1 MAQKTL
7 NAFVVIGGRVDNS
20 FGQIGTALINL
31 GSTVDE
37 ISSKLIN
44 FGKESVEVYRNYQD
58 SMLEAEGALAT
69 TYGKGTRQLKSVMD
83 QLDQAASQWAAT
95 TIFHTDDVAN
105 AINEAAHANWDLDKI
120 LEGIP
125 ATMKLAQAGGM
136 DLSQALDYI
145 ITSTQAAGIEFEDL
159 GQFIDVWTFAA
170 NSSAGTIQEFGD
182 AMQRMGNTMTFT
194 DSKEEL
200 VTLLAVLHNTGTKG
214 AAAGTLLRN
223 SMIRLIA
230 PTKKASEVM
239 AQLGLSE
246 GDIDEAMSEANGDID
261 AATAAL
267 ERAGFSAYDAKGD
280 LKGFIDI
287 YTDLNKALNGMTEEE
302 RNNVLASIF
311 PTRTITGA
319 LAFLD
324 AASSGFDGLYAAL
337 KAGDAAGYGQYLSE
351 LMMSGLTG
359 DIETFNSKMEELK
372 RSVGEELAPQIENVT
387 GFLGGLIDKVSGM
400 DSASFSGLVNG
411 LEAIALSGPGLLIAG
426 TAFRGL
432 GFALGT
438 HTGRIAL
445 AAIALTALGR
455 AFDAFND
462 EKFAENFG
470 NLELDTAPI
479 QQYLDNVTAP
489 FTEAQGK
496 IEAYRESM
504 NGAVTDYQNKSSEL
518 AGGLITSM
526 VTGAT
531 LTPAEKKSFYTLG
544 DEMYNAI
551 IEGIGQSAGAEME
564 SLMTT
569 AGGAESFE
577 NDPFWSKIY
586 GVMSIGFNESIERA
600 KSLSQELRESM
611 TSAFAD
617 GTLTGEEVANIQSIM
632 QQMND
637 LLAMETNAANY
648 EQQKLLM
655 DKAQSLGIEGLNQIA
670 DMVTG
675 TRDDIISKRRNEQAA
690 DYGQT
695 RAYLEYMR
703 DNGIA
708 YEGRAVTDAYIAATL
723 SELDSRQKAELEG
736 IAATYDQI
744 LLSAFDNALRT
755 SDLSGADAYMD
766 NLVEGILGGTLY
778 MDQAAEIARQFGY
791 DHRSDMRDLPRFM
804 EQLIDSLG
812 GVESVEGRLTWYEQ
826 QLARND
832 LNDRDRAEMQGSAD
846 MLRRAL
852 LEAELVSGAG
862 SGLLYSKY
870 GATGRKPLNAQQ
882 AGEMTDMLS
891 DYGQTAIP
899 EILSL
904 LSDEVSSMADF
915 NVALGNLGNED
926 IQAVQSLVSSLKK
939 QYGDAF
945 YQAIEGDS
953 SIFASGQFAYRDWY
967 AAAQLM
973 NASPAGQAGTGYT
986 IEGGAEAASAAHTEA
1001 QGQLDSLGDVKDG
1014 VTVSGGVE
1022 AVQAELSQMQS
1033 YANSNPVRFNS
1044 TLTHGGGGGGFGVPG
1059 MAKGGR
1065 ETQPT
1070 LFAEAGIPEW
1080 YIPEEHTDNTADLI
1094 LAAAYNSGFDLADLA
1109 ERAGARLFADGGT
1122 DGTGTLDWGTM
1133 PETSSGGSGSGDS
1146 AGGGGVMVQY
1156 SPVIHAD
1163 NAEGVERA
1171 LMEDKR
1177 RLKKMMEEWWEQKQL
1192 YESMVAYR

>member
-7 NAFVVIGGRVDNS
+7 NAFVVIGGKVDDS
-20 FGQIGTALINL
+20 FGQIGQELVNL

-44 FGKESVEVYRNYQD
+44 FGKESLEVYKDYDENMR
-58 SMLEAEGALAT
+58 EAEGALAT
-69 TYGKGTRQLKSVMD
+69 KYGQGTRKLKGVMSD
-83 QLDQAASQWAAT
+83 LHQYAQQMAHDST
-95 TIFHTDDVAN
+95 FTIQDISN
-105 AINEAAHANWDLDKI
+105 AINEAAHTKWDADQIMDGLDDVV
-120 LEGIP
+120 
-125 ATMKLAQAGGM
+125 KLAKAGGI
-136 DLSQALDYI
+136 DLSQALDYV
-145 ITSTQAAGIEFEDL
+145 ITATTAAGIGFEDL

-170 NSSAGTIQEFGD
+170 NNSTGTIQDFGD
-182 AMQRMGNTMTFT
+182 AFQRMGSTMTFAE
-194 DSKEEL
+194 SKEEL

-214 AAAGTLLRN
+214 QAAGTLLRN
-223 SMIRLIA
+223 SMIRLIT
-230 PTKKASEVM
+230 PTKKATAAM
-239 AQLGLSE
+239 AQLGLSQA
-246 GDIDEAMSEANGDID
+246 DIDEAMSEANGDID
-261 AATAAL
+261 AATASL
-267 ERAGFSAYDAKGD
+267 ERAGFSAYDSEGK

-287 YTDLNKALNGMTEEE
+287 YTDLDKALKGMTEEE
-302 RNNVLASIF
+302 RNNVLGSIF
-311 PTRTITGA
+311 PTRSLTGA

-324 AASSGFDGLYAAL
+324 AAAAGFDGLYASL
-337 KAGDAAGYGQYLSE
+337 KAGDAAGYSQYLYE
-351 LMMSGLTG
+351 LMMGSYGSQ
-359 DIETFNSKMEELK
+359 IELFNSKMEELK
-372 RSVGEELAPQIENVT
+372 RSVGEELAPEIENVT
-387 GFLGGLIDKVSGM
+387 GYLGGLIDKVAGM
-400 DSASFSGLVNG
+400 DDASFSALVNG
-411 LEAIALSGPGLLIAG
+411 LEAIALAGPGLLIAG
-426 TAFRGL
+426 SAFRFL

-438 HTGRIAL
+438 NTGRFAL
-445 AAIALTALGR
+445 AAMALFAFGKAMDALH
-455 AFDAFND
+455 AA
-462 EKFAENFG
+462 EFAENFG
-470 NLELDTAPI
+470 NLTLDTAPI

-531 LTPAEKKSFYTLG
+531 LTSEEKESFYTLG

-551 IEGIGQSAGAEME
+551 IEGIGQSANAELE
-564 SLMTT
+564 SMYTT
-569 AGGAESFE
+569 MAANGVEDFE
-577 NDPFWSKIY
+577 NDGFWSKIY
-586 GVMSIGFNESIERA
+586 GVMQLGFNESIKRA
-600 KSLSQELRESM
+600 DELSHKLRESM
-611 TSAFAD
+611 TSGFAD

-648 EQQKLLM
+648 EQQKLIL
-655 DKAQSLGIEGLNQIA
+655 DKAQALGIEGLDQISS
-670 DMVTG
+670 MVTG
-675 TRDDIISKRRNEQAA
+675 TRDDIISKRRAEHAA

-708 YEGRAVTDAYIAATL
+708 YEGQTITDAYIEATL
-723 SELDSRQKAELEG
+723 SELDTRQKAELEG

-744 LLSAFDNALRT
+744 LLSAFDSALRT
-755 SDLSGADAYMD
+755 SDLSGTYGTINGLIADLIGGRMNIAEVDSAINDYGAT
-766 NLVEGILGGTLY
+766 NLEDVRY
-778 MDQAAEIARQFGY
+778 FAEA
-791 DHRSDMRDLPRFM
+791 
-804 EQLIDSLG
+804 IDKAIGVLG
-812 GVESVEGRLTWYEQ
+812 GVENLESRIGWYNDQIAGETDAEKRLGMTQTRDSLLNTLYTY
-826 QLARND
+826 QLLQN
-832 LNDRDRAEMQGSAD
+832 
-846 MLRRAL
+846 
-852 LEAELVSGAG
+852 GAG
-862 SGLLYSKY
+862 LSSG
-870 GATGRKPLNAQQ
+870 
-882 AGEMTDMLS
+882 
-891 DYGQTAIP
+891 
-899 EILSL
+899 
-904 LSDEVSSMADF
+904 
-915 NVALGNLGNED
+915 
-926 IQAVQSLVSSLKK
+926 
-939 QYGDAF
+939 
-945 YQAIEGDS
+945 
-953 SIFASGQFAYRDWY
+953 YRDWMLY
-967 AAAQLM
+967 QNYGDPFAMRAEANRNAAAGYTVNQGGSGGQFYEAKGTGWDALKDFIGGLFSGS
-973 NASPAGQAGTGYT
+973 AKAEAGAGQQATSPGLDSGYT

-1065 ETQPT
+1065 ETQPA

-1122 DGTGTLDWGTM
+1122 DGTGALDWGTM

-1146 AGGGGVMVQY
+1146 GGSSGVMVQY

-1177 RLKKMMEEWWEQKQL
+1177 RLEKMMEEWWERKQL

>member
-44 FGKESVEVYRNYQD
+44 FGKESLEVYKDYDENMR
-58 SMLEAEGALAT
+58 EAEGALAT
-69 TYGKGTRQLKSVMD
+69 KYGQGTRQLKSVMSD
-83 QLDQAASQWAAT
+83 LHQYAQQMAHDST
-95 TIFHTDDVAN
+95 FTIEDISN
-105 AINEAAHANWDLDKI
+105 AIDEAAHTKWDADQIMDGLDDVV
-120 LEGIP
+120 
-125 ATMKLAQAGGM
+125 KLAKAGGM
-136 DLSQALDYI
+136 DLSQALDYV
-145 ITSTQAAGIEFEDL
+145 ITATTAAGIGFEDL
-159 GQFIDVWTFAA
+159 GQFIDVWAFAA
-170 NSSAGTIQEFGD
+170 NSSVGTIQDFGD
-182 AMQRMGNTMTFT
+182 AFQRMGSTMTFA

-239 AQLGLSE
+239 AQLGLSQA
-246 GDIDEAMSEANGDID
+246 DIDEAMSEANGDID
-261 AATAAL
+261 AATASL
-267 ERAGFSAYDAKGD
+267 ERAGFSAYDSEGK
-280 LKGFIDI
+280 LKGFIET
-287 YTDLNKALNGMTEEE
+287 YTDLDKALKGMTDIE

-319 LAFLD
+319 LGFLD
-324 AASSGFDGLYAAL
+324 AAAAGFDGLYASL
-337 KAGDAAGYGQYLSE
+337 KAGDAAGYSQYLYE
-351 LMMSGLTG
+351 LMMGSYGSQ
-359 DIETFNSKMEELK
+359 IELFNSKMEELK
-372 RSVGEELAPQIENVT
+372 RSVGEELAPEIENVT
-387 GFLGGLIDKVSGM
+387 GFLGGLIDKVAGM
-400 DSASFSGLVNG
+400 DDASFSALVNG
-411 LEAIALSGPGLLIAG
+411 LEAIALAGPGLLLAG

-438 HTGRIAL
+438 NTGRFAMAAMAL
-445 AAIALTALGR
+445 FAFGKAMDALHAA
-455 AFDAFND
+455 
-462 EKFAENFG
+462 EFAENFG

-479 QQYLDNVTAP
+479 QQYLDQVTEP

-531 LTPAEKKSFYTLG
+531 LTSEEKESFYTLG

-551 IEGIGQSAGAEME
+551 IEGIGQSANAELE
-564 SLMTT
+564 SMYTT
-569 AGGAESFE
+569 MAANGVEDFE
-577 NDPFWSKIY
+577 NDGFWSKIY
-586 GVMSIGFNESIERA
+586 GVMQLGFNESIKRA
-600 KSLSQELRESM
+600 DELSHKLRESM
-611 TSAFAD
+611 TSGFAD

-648 EQQKLLM
+648 EQQKLIL
-655 DKAQSLGIEGLNQIA
+655 DKAQALGIEGLDQISS
-670 DMVTG
+670 MVTG
-675 TRDDIISKRRNEQAA
+675 TRDDIISKRRAEHAA

-708 YEGRAVTDAYIAATL
+708 YEGQTITDAYIEATL
-723 SELDSRQKAELEG
+723 SELDTRQKAELEG
-736 IAATYDQI
+736 IAATYDQV
-744 LLSAFDNALRT
+744 LLSAFDSALRT
-755 SDLSGADAYMD
+755 SDLSGTYGTINGLIADLIGGRMNIAEVDSAINDYGAANLQDVKYFADA
-766 NLVEGILGGTLY
+766 
-778 MDQAAEIARQFGY
+778 
-791 DHRSDMRDLPRFM
+791 
-804 EQLIDSLG
+804 IDKVIGVLG
-812 GVESVEGRLTWYEQ
+812 GVENLESRIGWYNDQIAGETDAEKRLGMTQTRDSLLNTLYTY
-826 QLARND
+826 QLLRNGGG
-832 LNDRDRAEMQGSAD
+832 LSSGYRDWMLYQNYGDPFAMRAEANRNAAAGYTVNQGNSGDQSYEAKGTGWDALKDFIGGLFSGSAK
-846 MLRRAL
+846 
-852 LEAELVSGAG
+852 AEAG
-862 SGLLYSKY
+862 SG
-870 GATGRKPLNAQQ
+870 Q
-882 AGEMTDMLS
+882 
-891 DYGQTAIP
+891 
-899 EILSL
+899 
-904 LSDEVSSMADF
+904 
-915 NVALGNLGNED
+915 
-926 IQAVQSLVSSLKK
+926 
-939 QYGDAF
+939 
-945 YQAIEGDS
+945 
-953 SIFASGQFAYRDWY
+953 Y
-967 AAAQLM
+967 AAGPGLD
-973 NASPAGQAGTGYT
+973 SGYT

-1014 VTVSGGVE
+1014 VTVSGSVE